1 LVKAPRLINARADAA
16 KLLFGAIGQAVD
28 SVIFSNVHFIK
39 KVAWHLRVRT
49 IKKRLVRSGLLYH
62 NLDYTSFECSFGKE
76 WVEKI
81 ECYFLDKIADFC
93 PKFMDLVQGIL
104 GPTLAGIQKIRN
116 IFYRALV
123 EATRMSGEMF
133 TSSFNG
139 LANYILVTF
148 LYGDYLFD
156 FFLEGDDNILACT
169 AEPPDIVKR
178 AASLGFHLKLT
189 RLAYPGDASF
199 CGLVFCEDSDHPI
212 RDASYILAKFGWTD
226 PRYHG
231 SGLNLK
237 RRLLRAKALSLGY
250 ENGRCPIL
258 WKLAEKFLHLTDGAK
273 LGKLAESRVF
283 SQYER
288 ERMAEAFQQ
297 GPDVGEPD
305 VALRVFYEKMYG
317 ISVKHQL
324 KIEQEI
330 DNYRTGPM
338 SLPSMIFPAVY
349 SWFYMAYVGSANLP
363 FASLIWN
370 AGGGGTSDDLYTTAV
385 IA

>member
-1 LVKAPRLINARADAA
+1 
-16 KLLFGAIGQAVD
+16 
-28 SVIFSNVHFIK
+28 
-39 KVAWHLRVRT
+39 
-49 IKKRLVRSGLLYH
+49 
-62 NLDYTSFECSFGKE
+62 
-76 WVEKI
+76 
-81 ECYFLDKIADFC
+81 
-93 PKFMDLVQGIL
+93 
-104 GPTLAGIQKIRN
+104 
-116 IFYRALV
+116 
-123 EATRMSGEMF
+123 
-133 TSSFNG
+133 
-139 LANYILVTF
+139 

-199 CGLVFCEDSDHPI
+199 CGLVFCEESDHPI

-288 ERMAEAFQQ
+288 ERMAEAFQE

-305 VALRVFYEKMYG
+305 IALRMFYEKMYG

-324 KIEQEI
+324 KIEKEI

-338 SLPSMIFPAVY
+338 NLPSMIFPAVY